1 MEQEVSPEL
10 TAEDAA
16 LLEPDIGLGQN
27 RAFGLIAGRCSAA
40 QAEGLRRLH
49 DENQYT
55 KMH

>member
-1 MEQEVSPEL
+1 MEQQVSPEL

-16 LLEPDIGLGQN
+16 LLEPDIGLRQN
-27 RAFGLIAGRCSAA
+27 HTFGLIAGRCSAA

-49 DENQYT
+49 DEKQYT